1 MKKELK
7 AYYKQIRQLLPG
19 NMCSRHKIMTN
30 IVTGVEEY
38 CRQNPEANMDHIQAR
53 FGRAEDLAAAY
64 VEQQPP
70 RKLLKALQ
78 TRKKIVSIVAGVMAL
93 MLLIYAAVIVYEVVD
108 SEINK
113 HGYIVTS
120 SQEITGFCSDP

>member
-19 NMCSRHKIMTN
+19 NMYSRHKIMTG
-30 IVTGVEEY
+30 IATGVEEY

-93 MLLIYAAVIVYEVVD
+93 MLLIWCIVVGMELAEHKKIDNGHLVVSSEEVTN
-108 SEINK
+108 I
-113 HGYIVTS
+113 
-120 SQEITGFCSDP
+120 CSNP